1 MDVWRRIGIAI
12 GLAGTLLLG
21 GVGCISRPDTQV
33 RGYRGTP
40 PQTMPEAQPE
50 KDPAKPPGSEGFRI
64 PVHSNTPEGR
74 ELCDRMILASEGI
87 LADAQIIDNRD
98 LHVVLGSK
106 ANPDDLPA
114 LMRTLVLIMHHSFPE
129 ENVTVR
135 AYDRSGRVL
144 VLATV
149 DVQEG
154 TVTYSFP

>member
-74 ELCDRMILASEGI
+74 ELCDRMILASEGL